1 MINGAW
7 AQRSHEMGQI
17 PVNTVFCRII
27 KGAVSGLLIS
37 LIACSGT
44 EGTDTPGPD
53 TPLDARFVNLTEGTQ
68 VSQIVD
74 LQVEASGG
82 GGIASLSFTA
92 PPELVGIDLDA
103 AAEKLAAQ
111 WDTTLDDNGTVQV
124 GIEARGKDGTSVV
137 KTLNLTRANVSAA
150 LRTDYEDG
158 AYVRQGSPLILK
170 VNASAFGS
178 SPSLNRV
185 EVRALEGG
193 GLSPA
198 LPIQGVLDGTG
209 AYVVNLGSPSAGD
222 IDMTLNAVNNSG
234 EISAPLKLTLSVL
247 RNDIISTAILSDFE
261 VTPDGQTG
269 LLLGA
274 VTGTTDL
281 KLDFINLSDPASPTF
296 SGASITLQPG
306 VTSSTSGPMGNLILN
321 PVDATKAYVLFPS
334 SKVVYRIDVATK
346 TVSLKTNITSLPRPE
361 TGTALGRN
369 NRSPYAIMTPDGN
382 YIFAWDTIQP
392 APLIMLRTSDMVQLG
407 ATTGQV
413 TSPFPP
419 PATTNTKGFGY
430 MVAHP
435 GNRYVYAI
443 NNWGL
448 DTAGS
453 VDLAVF
459 DISGQAFIDFNA
471 TTARVIDAFSVEN
484 ASSSYKVGQQPGI
497 TPDGTRLLLPV
508 CNGSTGATLL
518 KRYRLDVASP
528 TNITADASVDLSSV
542 YCGGISTISKDGRYA
557 LISSSNPNKPTGAV
571 VDLLNGLA
579 LSVTFPNGVKD
590 GIFSPDSGKVLA
602 ESIAYA
608 DRDMGELS
616 LNTSPQT
623 VLPVL
628 VPGAAG
634 LMPPDS
640 DIKLRYHLL
649 TSSGGYAYQLYAANV
664 NDGSSSG
671 VAKGTSLS
679 VFSLGVDG
687 FIFPNP

>member
-1 MINGAW
+1 MNRGAW
-7 AQRSHEMGQI
+7 AQHSRKVRQVIEMARFRWGK
-17 PVNTVFCRII
+17 V
-27 KGAVSGLLIS
+27 GSMAGLL
-37 LIACSGT
+37 LCLGACSGSEVT
-44 EGTDTPGPD
+44 ETPGPD
-53 TPLDARFVNLTEGTQ
+53 TPLDARFVNLTDGAQ
-68 VSQIVD
+68 VSQVVD
-74 LQVEASGG
+74 LQIEASGG
-82 GGIASLSFTA
+82 GGIASLSFTS
-92 PPELVGIDLDA
+92 PPELVGVDLDA
-103 AAEKLAAQ
+103 AAEKLSAS
-111 WDTTLDDNGTVQV
+111 WDTTLEENGSVQV
-124 GIEARGKDGTSVV
+124 GVEARGLDGTSVV
-137 KTLNLTRANVSAA
+137 KSLTLTRANVSAA
-150 LRTDYEDG
+150 LKADYEDG
-158 AYVRQGSPLILK
+158 AYVRQGAPLVLK
-170 VNASAFGS
+170 VDASAFGS

-198 LPIQGVLDGTG
+198 LPIQGVVDGTG
-209 AYVVNLGSPSAGD
+209 AYVINLGSPSAGN
-222 IDMTLNAVNNSG
+222 IELTLNAVNNSG
-234 EISAPLKLTLSVL
+234 EISAPLKLTLAVL
-247 RNDIISTAILSDFE
+247 RNDIVSTAILSDFE

-269 LLLGA
+269 LLMGA
-274 VTGTTDL
+274 VSGTTDL
-281 KLDFINLSDPASPTF
+281 KLDFIQLSDPANPTF

-306 VTSSTSGPMGNLILN
+306 VASSTSGPMGNLLLN
-321 PVDATKAYVLFPS
+321 PVDPTKAYVLFPS
-334 SKVVYRIDVATK
+334 SKVVYRIDVASK

-369 NRSPYAIMTPDGN
+369 NRSPYAIITPDGN

-392 APLIMLRTSDMVQLG
+392 APLVMIRTSDMVQLG
-407 ATTGQV
+407 TTTGQV

-435 GNRYVYAI
+435 GSRYIYAI

-459 DISGQAFIDFNA
+459 DISGQAFIDFNT
-471 TTARVIDAFSVEN
+471 TTARVIDAFSVES

-508 CNGSTGATLL
+508 CNSSSGATLL
-518 KRYRLDVASP
+518 KRYRIDPASP
-528 TNITADASVDLSSV
+528 STIAAEASVDLSTV
-542 YCGGISTISKDGRYA
+542 YCGGISTLSKDGRYA
-557 LISSSNPNKPTGAV
+557 LISSNPNKPTGAV
-571 VDLLNGLA
+571 VDLVNGLA
-579 LSVTFPNGVKD
+579 LTVTFPNGVKD
-590 GIFSPDSGKVLA
+590 GVFSPDSSKVLA

-616 LNTSPQT
+616 LTTSPQT
-623 VLPVL
+623 VIPVL

-634 LMPPDS
+634 LVPPDS

-649 TSSGGYAYQLYAANV
+649 TSGAGYVYQLYAANV
-664 NDGSSSG
+664 NDGSSAG